1 MQHLDEG
8 TIHAWLDGALDAEE
22 SARVEEHVAQCAACS
37 AAVAEARGFAAGAS
51 RILTALDQTPGGVA
65 PRSATFDAKPRRSPS
80 LWAAL
85 HLTPARAAA
94 AALIFVAAGT
104 ALVARYANTP
114 QPRPNEKAEYIMPRV
129 DSTSALGGAAGGGP
143 TATASAEAKPA
154 APMPQAGDAA
164 TGAPGRRKAPPL
176 SARIATSKKTANQAT
191 AGVSAGSMSVAP
203 RPSPVAA
210 DSTFSMRAMA
220 VDSIRSAAPVAARG
234 LSRSVATAAPS
245 ISAAAFGNTLVA
257 ATSYSGCYDIVTDAI
272 TGLPK
277 RISLDTTR
285 LVDMKVRERAAL
297 ADMRRIEQ
305 HGISTLSDSVRQPL
319 EGAYWQID
327 PRGGVLISLGAITPR
342 AIQLQRTSKDMLS
355 GSMTYE
361 GREHPIT
368 IRRVEC
374 HLR

>member
-65 PRSATFDAKPRRSPS
+65 PRSATFDVKQRRSPS
-80 LWAAL
+80 LWGAL

-104 ALVARYANTP
+104 ALVARYANMA
-114 QPRPNEKAEYIMPRV
+114 QPAA
-129 DSTSALGGAAGGGP
+129 TLGDAVRGGRTAA
-143 TATASAEAKPA
+143 ASAEAKPA
-154 APMPQAGDAA
+154 ALPAA
-164 TGAPGRRKAPPL
+164 IGPAERRKAAPL
-176 SARIATSKKTANQAT
+176 SARIATSKKSANRPE
-191 AGVSAGSMSVAP
+191 AGVAAGSMSVAQ

-210 DSTFSMRAMA
+210 DSTVSIKAMD
-220 VDSIRSAAPVAARG
+220 VDSIRSAAPVAARA
-234 LSRSVATAAPS
+234 LTRSVATAAPS
-245 ISAAAFGNTLVA
+245 LSAAAFGNTLVA
-257 ATSYSGCYDIVTDAI
+257 ATSYSGCYDVVTDAI
-272 TGLPK
+272 AGVPK

-285 LVDMKVRERAAL
+285 LGDAKVRERAAL
-297 ADMRRIEQ
+297 ADMQRIEQ

-319 EGAYWQID
+319 EGAYWRVD
-327 PRGGVLISLGAITPR
+327 PRGGVLISLGAITRR
-342 AIQLQRTSKDMLS
+342 AIQLQRTSKDVLS
-355 GSMTYE
+355 GSMTVE
-361 GREHPIT
+361 SREYPIT

-374 HLR
+374 HLP

>member
-65 PRSATFDAKPRRSPS
+65 PRSATFDAKPRRSAS
-80 LWAAL
+80 LWGAL

-104 ALVARYANTP
+104 ALVARYANMA
-114 QPRPNEKAEYIMPRV
+114 QPAA
-129 DSTSALGGAAGGGP
+129 TLGDAVRGGRTAA
-143 TATASAEAKPA
+143 ASAEAKPA
-154 APMPQAGDAA
+154 APRAQARDAA
-164 TGAPGRRKAPPL
+164 IAPPERRRAAPL
-176 SARIATSKKTANQAT
+176 SAPIATSKKAANRAT
-191 AGVSAGSMSVAP
+191 ADVSAGSMSVAP

-210 DSTFSMRAMA
+210 DSTVSIKAMD
-220 VDSIRSAAPVAARG
+220 VDSIRRGAPALLAAKA
-234 LSRSVATAAPS
+234 LTRSVATAAPS
-245 ISAAAFGNTLVA
+245 VSGASLANTLPL
-257 ATSYSGCYDIVTDAI
+257 ATSYSGCYDVVTDAI
-272 TGLPK
+272 AGVPK

-285 LVDMKVRERAAL
+285 LGDAKMRERAAL
-297 ADMRRIEQ
+297 ADMQRIEQ

-355 GSMTYE
+355 GSMTVE
-361 GREHPIT
+361 SREYPIT

-374 HLR
+374 RLP

>member
-80 LWAAL
+80 LWGAL

-104 ALVARYANTP
+104 ALVARYANMA
-114 QPRPNEKAEYIMPRV
+114 QPAA
-129 DSTSALGGAAGGGP
+129 TLGDAVRGGRTAA
-143 TATASAEAKPA
+143 ASAEAKPT
-154 APMPQAGDAA
+154 APRAQARDAA
-164 TGAPGRRKAPPL
+164 TAPGKRHEAPRL
-176 SARIATSKKTANQAT
+176 SATIATSKKSANRA
-191 AGVSAGSMSVAP
+191 AADVAVGSMSVAP
-203 RPSPVAA
+203 RPSPAAA
-210 DSTFSMRAMA
+210 DSTVSMRAMA

-245 ISAAAFGNTLVA
+245 LSAAVFGNTLVA

-272 TGLPK
+272 AGVPK

-285 LVDMKVRERAAL
+285 LGDGQTRQRVAL
-297 ADMRRIEQ
+297 AEMQRIEQ
-305 HGISTLSDSVRQPL
+305 HGISTVVDSVRQPL
-319 EGAYWQID
+319 DGAYWRVD

-355 GSMTYE
+355 GSMTIE
-361 GREHPIT
+361 DREHPIT

-374 HLR
+374 HLP